1 MAKTKTSEKPKSL
14 KSKLK
19 KVALKKHSTKNPD
32 FKDAKVIKQIL
43 IEALMEDDIE
53 TFKDVLIAHLRAQP
67 KTKLASEANI
77 GRQTL
82 YDLINDDLEF
92 NPTLSTLTS
101 ILKSIA
107 A

>member
-1 MAKTKTSEKPKSL
+1 M
-14 KSKLK
+14 
-19 KVALKKHSTKNPD
+19 KKHDTNSAD
-32 FKDAKVIKQIL
+32 FKNSNIIKKIL
-43 IEALMEDDIE
+43 VESLMEDDIE
-53 TFKDVLIAHLRAQP
+53 TFKDVLIAHLRTQS
-67 KTKLASEANI
+67 KTELASKTNI

-82 YDLINDDLEF
+82 YDLINDNIEF

>member
-1 MAKTKTSEKPKSL
+1 MAKAKTSSKLKSLKPKS
-14 KSKLK
+14 K
-19 KVALKKHSTKNPD
+19 KMALKKHDTNNPG
-32 FKDAKVIKQIL
+32 FKDARLIKQVL

-67 KTKLASEANI
+67 KTKLASETSL

-82 YDLINDDLEF
+82 YDLINDDIEF

>member
-1 MAKTKTSEKPKSL
+1 MKAHNTDN
-14 KSKLK
+14 
-19 KVALKKHSTKNPD
+19 HN
-32 FKDAKVIKQIL
+32 FKDPKVIKEIL

-67 KTKLASEANI
+67 KTKLASETQL

-82 YDLINDDLEF
+82 YDLISEDSEF

-101 ILKSIA
+101 ILKTIA